1 MTRPFRL
8 VATLAVV
15 FALALGVAVRFVRA
29 DTPAPV
35 PSPAVAM
42 PAAAAV
48 ASTAG
53 AAALAGT
60 LPDDRLARDQLAYPG
75 TAAGGKGKGDEDYRL
90 DRMPI
95 LSRVIQHVY
104 QQYVDPSRIDP
115 KAMVVSSLDAV
126 ERTVAEVMVHGE
138 ATSDKLTVTVGPAT
152 RDFVLKDVDTIW
164 KARLLLG
171 EVLGFVQEHLVAH
184 EDLREIEYAASNGLL
199 NTLDPHS
206 VLLEPKYFKEMKL
219 QTRGEFGG
227 LGFVIAMRDGNLTVV
242 KVLKGTPAQKAGIK
256 AKDVISKIEEQST
269 VNMDLQ
275 DAVDRLRGKPR
286 TPVAITVART
296 AWPEP
301 RRLNLVRE
309 TINVETVPQAKLLDG
324 HVGYLR
330 LSQFSRNCTRDIAQ
344 AVQAQAAQAPGGKLK
359 GLILDLRGNPG
370 GLLEEAVDLSD
381 LFLADGVIVKTV
393 SDSAKSYREVKE
405 ASADRD
411 DLTGLPLVVLINNS
425 SASASEIVAG
435 ALKNNNRALI
445 VGRQSFGKGSVQSL
459 FDFAEPG
466 RPTEEAALKLTIAQ
480 YLTPGDVSIQEVGIT
495 PDVALLPG
503 RALKDQV
510 NVFAPVRSM
519 GEADLDRHL
528 SNPTDKD
535 RAAVD
540 AKKRKVAEKSPY
552 ELRYLLDE
560 KDDAVA
566 KALKRD
572 ALREAHD
579 EAAIS
584 AEQQEDEEIDADPDQ
599 VKEDYQIRFARELLV
614 RAPFPDR
621 PRLLEAAGALVAE
634 RREEE
639 SRRLEARLGQL
650 GVDWSAGAEKS
661 GTPRAVVTVTPV
673 AGRAQKAGD
682 TVPWTVTVE
691 NRGDA
696 PYRRLRAWSTS
707 DKNGL
712 LDRREFVFGTVR
724 PGERRSWTVPVKLP
738 RSLDSR
744 RDEITLHFDEE
755 HGRAPADV
763 STTLD
768 VVEVP
773 KPVFAFSVQVDD
785 RKGGNGDG
793 LPQRGETFLLRVDV
807 KNEGPGAAGE
817 KTFVSLKNLGDEKLF
832 IKKGREVLGALRP
845 GETKGATM
853 EIELKRGSK
862 SETLPVRVQILDE
875 KTGEYVS
882 EKLELAISPSEAP
895 VVAEAG
901 AVSVTVPEA
910 LVRGGAGAE
919 APVVATARK
928 GAVLPTTG
936 AVAGWKR
943 VEWQKGRFGFVAAGE
958 VAAARG
964 ARAGAVAE
972 AWQKEPPRIA
982 LSPDPARGGPV
993 VDAATFKLSGSAS
1006 VPPSADP
1013 DARLRDVFI
1022 FVNDTKVFFRVVP
1035 EGAAAARLEFTTDLP
1050 LKPGQNTVT
1059 VVAREDQEFQS
1070 RRSLVI
1076 YRKPPAEVAETAA
1089 AAKAAKG
1096 TP

>member
-1 MTRPFRL
+1 
-8 VATLAVV
+8 
-15 FALALGVAVRFVRA
+15 
-29 DTPAPV
+29 
-35 PSPAVAM
+35 
-42 PAAAAV
+42 
-48 ASTAG
+48 
-53 AAALAGT
+53 
-60 LPDDRLARDQLAYPG
+60 
-75 TAAGGKGKGDEDYRL
+75 
-90 DRMPI
+90 
-95 LSRVIQHVY
+95 
-104 QQYVDPSRIDP
+104 
-115 KAMVVSSLDAV
+115 
-126 ERTVAEVMVHGE
+126 
-138 ATSDKLTVTVGPAT
+138 
-152 RDFVLKDVDTIW
+152 
-164 KARLLLG
+164 
-171 EVLGFVQEHLVAH
+171 
-184 EDLREIEYAASNGLL
+184 
-199 NTLDPHS
+199 
-206 VLLEPKYFKEMKL
+206 
-219 QTRGEFGG
+219 
-227 LGFVIAMRDGNLTVV
+227 
-242 KVLKGTPAQKAGIK
+242 
-256 AKDVISKIEEQST
+256 
-269 VNMDLQ
+269 
-275 DAVDRLRGKPR
+275 
-286 TPVAITVART
+286 
-296 AWPEP
+296 
-301 RRLNLVRE
+301 
-309 TINVETVPQAKLLDG
+309 
-324 HVGYLR
+324 
-330 LSQFSRNCTRDIAQ
+330 
-344 AVQAQAAQAPGGKLK
+344 
-359 GLILDLRGNPG
+359 
-370 GLLEEAVDLSD
+370 
-381 LFLADGVIVKTV
+381 
-393 SDSAKSYREVKE
+393 
-405 ASADRD
+405 
-411 DLTGLPLVVLINNS
+411 VLINNS

-503 RALKDQV
+503 RALKDQI
-510 NVFAPVRSM
+510 NVFAPPRSM

-528 SNPTDKD
+528 SNPTGKDKD
-535 RAAVD
+535 APE
-540 AKKRKVAEKSPY
+540 AKKRKVPEKSPH

-560 KDDAVA
+560 KEDAVA

-572 ALREAHD
+572 AAREAAHD
-579 EAAIS
+579 DAGIS
-584 AEQQEDEEIDADPDQ
+584 AEQLEDEEIDADPDQ

-621 PRLLEAAGALVAE
+621 PRLLEAAGALVTE
-634 RREEE
+634 KREEE
-639 SRRLEARLGQL
+639 TRRLEARLGQL
-650 GVDWSAGAEKS
+650 GLDWSAPQERAGSA
-661 GTPRAVVTVTPV
+661 RAVVTVTPM
-673 AGRAQKAGD
+673 AGRGQKAGE

-696 PYRRLRAWSTS
+696 PFRRLRAWTTA

-724 PGERRSWTVPVKLP
+724 PGDRRSWTVPVKLP

-744 RDEITLHFDEE
+744 RDEITLHFDDE
-755 HGRAPADV
+755 HDKAPADV
-763 STTLD
+763 TTTLD

-793 LPQRGETFLLRVDV
+793 LPQRGETFTLRVDV
-807 KNEGPGAAGE
+807 RNAGPGAAGE
-817 KTFVSLKNLGDEKLF
+817 KTYVSLKNLGDEKLF
-832 IKKGREVLGALRP
+832 IKKGREVLGALKP
-845 GETKGATM
+845 GESKGAAM

-862 SETLPVRVQILDE
+862 SETLPVRVQIFDE

-882 EKLELAISPSEAP
+882 EKLELAVSPSEAP

-901 AVSVTVPEA
+901 AVSVTAPEA

-919 APVVATARK
+919 AAVVATAKK

-936 AVAGWKR
+936 AVSGWKR

-958 VAAARG
+958 VVAARG
-964 ARAGAVAE
+964 ARSGAIAE
-972 AWQKEPPRIA
+972 AWQREPPRIA
-982 LSPDPARGGPV
+982 LSPDPGKGGPV
-993 VDAATFKLSGSAS
+993 VDAATFRLSGSAS

-1059 VVAREDQEFQS
+1059 VVAREDQEFQT

-1089 AAKAAKG
+1089 PAKAATR